1 MELMKRLAK
10 ILIAAAVLSVF
21 MPMAGVQAKQ
31 DITKENFDYVWYLEQ
46 HPDLAA
52 IVSPDDHET
61 IWTFYETT
69 GAPNGWNGR
78 CTKESHMN
86 EWNFNYLTFLAMNP
100 DVYTAFGEDYDK
112 IYEWYMTIGIGENRP
127 GAFSEDT
134 YAVMKIY
141 DIADSITN
149 AGMSDREKIKAVHDW
164 LCENVDYDYGNYL
177 AGRIPRRSYS
187 IAGAVIYGEA
197 VCNGY
202 MLAFETFM
210 DVLGIECE
218 NVVGWKSDGAGHG
231 WNRVKADGNWYEI
244 DVTWDDLGLYGMGYN
259 HNYFLISE
267 EQMNVDHGVY
277 VRD

>member
-52 IVSPDDHET
+52 MVSADDHDT
-61 IWTFYETT
+61 IWNFYETV

-78 CTKESHMN
+78 CTKESHMSR
-86 EWNFNYLTFLAMNP
+86 WDFDYATFLAMNP
-100 DVYTAFGEDYDK
+100 DVYAAFGDDYDR
-112 IYEWYMTIGIGENRP
+112 IYDWYMTMGIGENRP

-134 YAVMKIY
+134 IAVMKIY

-149 AGMSDREKIKAVHDW
+149 AGMSEREKVKAVHDW
-164 LCENVDYDYGNYL
+164 LCENVDYDYANYL
-177 AGRIPRRSYS
+177 EGKIPRLSYS
-187 IAGAVIYGEA
+187 IAGAVNHGKA

-202 MLAFETFM
+202 MLAFEAFM

-218 NVVGWKSDGAGHG
+218 NVVGWSANSGHG
-231 WNRVKADGNWYEI
+231 WNRVKVDGNWYEI
-244 DVTWDDLGLYGMGYN
+244 DVTWDDLGLYGKGYR
-259 HNYFLISE
+259 HDYFLISE
-267 EQMNVDHGVY
+267 EQMNSDHGIY
-277 VRD
+277 VRS